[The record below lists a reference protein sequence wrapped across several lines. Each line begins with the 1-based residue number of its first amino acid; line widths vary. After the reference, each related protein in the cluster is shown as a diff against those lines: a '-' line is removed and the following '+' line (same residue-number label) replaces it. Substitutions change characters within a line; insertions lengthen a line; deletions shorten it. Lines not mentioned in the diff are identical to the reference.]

1 VVAPFS
7 ALAFVGYVC
16 VSLSF
21 RFLLYVCVCAGAA
34 ACGPL
39 SDRCLDRAVM
49 SAVALGLLACL
60 LTFWLPVAHSASLG
74 LVLGL
79 AGTAITIPKVS
90 LPLLARSE
98 LLPLQFMGTTGAVV
112 DVVAEFGK
120 ETRLFAPFLYKI
132 IILPRQAR
140 DKHRESTQ
148 KRTRFCRQNLHK
160 RLGGRALRAKGPW
173 WGGVQRLRR
182 SVAGRPPQATGGLP
196 WRHDAVSENVFL
208 IPAFCVYK

>member
-1 VVAPFS
+1 M
-7 ALAFVGYVC
+7 
-16 VSLSF
+16 
-21 RFLLYVCVCAGAA
+21 CVCAGAA

-120 ETRLFAPFLYKI
+120 ETRLFAPFVHKM

-140 DKHRESTQ
+140 NKHRESTQ
-148 KRTRFCRQNLHK
+148 KRVASFVGGTCSGAIIGHA
-160 RLGGRALRAKGPW
+160 LGHHI
-173 WGGVQRLRR
+173 
-182 SVAGRPPQATGGLP
+182 AGEKPSPQAWMRVLGMFGTAATGALVKRTLATP
-196 WRHDAVSENVFL
+196 HS
-208 IPAFCVYK
+208 

>member
-1 VVAPFS
+1 
-7 ALAFVGYVC
+7 
-16 VSLSF
+16 
-21 RFLLYVCVCAGAA
+21 
-34 ACGPL
+34 
-39 SDRCLDRAVM
+39 M

-120 ETRLFAPFLYKI
+120 ETRLFAPFIHKM

-140 DKHRESTQ
+140 DEHRENS
-148 KRTRFCRQNLHK
+148 KKEWLF
-160 RLGGRALRAKGPW
+160 A
-173 WGGVQRLRR
+173 
-182 SVAGRPPQATGGLP
+182 
-196 WRHDAVSENVFL
+196 
-208 IPAFCVYK
+208 

>member
-1 VVAPFS
+1 MNCSKRVF
-7 ALAFVGYVC
+7 
-16 VSLSF
+16 
-21 RFLLYVCVCAGAA
+21 
-34 ACGPL
+34 
-39 SDRCLDRAVM
+39 
-49 SAVALGLLACL
+49 
-60 LTFWLPVAHSASLG
+60 
-74 LVLGL
+74 L
-79 AGTAITIPKVS
+79 AGIDGVSMWSAIVSGGPSPRTVSKRVFVRHFRLKTIT
-90 LPLLARSE
+90 LPRQARDKHGESSKQRRVFLQEIAHTITNSWNVVNGVKPCNACVGSE
-98 LLPLQFMGTTGAVV
+98 KP
-112 DVVAEFGK
+112 GK
-120 ETRLFAPFLYKI
+120 GTRLFAPFLYKI

>member
-1 VVAPFS
+1 
-7 ALAFVGYVC
+7 
-16 VSLSF
+16 
-21 RFLLYVCVCAGAA
+21 
-34 ACGPL
+34 
-39 SDRCLDRAVM
+39 M

-120 ETRLFAPFLYKI
+120 ETRLFAPFI
-132 IILPRQAR
+132 
-140 DKHRESTQ
+140 H
-148 KRTRFCRQNLHK
+148 QNDHFTK
-160 RLGGRALRAKGPW
+160 
-173 WGGVQRLRR
+173 
-182 SVAGRPPQATGGLP
+182 TGSGQT
-196 WRHDAVSENVFL
+196 
-208 IPAFCVYK
+208 